1 MIRKLQHIFALSKQ
15 GTKDLVSGVF
25 WCTVCNLSLMAP
37 VGLLFFVLQ
46 AMIAALTEGTDP
58 SSGVWGY
65 TLGALIILVFIFL
78 FHWKEY
84 AKTYTGTYE
93 ESANRRV
100 RLAEKLRALPLSF
113 FGNRDLA
120 DLTNTIMSDCSSLE
134 QSFSHYIPQL
144 IATCFSTAL
153 IAIGLLSMDWRLGLA
168 VLWVLPVAL
177 ILAVGSKFLQDKF
190 GTRSILAKR
199 AASDGI
205 QECLE
210 TIRDIK
216 ACNQKEHYLE
226 SVHAKIDGVES
237 AAIRAELTTGVFIT
251 SAQAILRLGLATT
264 VLVGA
269 HLLITGGVDLLTYLV
284 FLIAAARFYDPMA
297 LALQNLAATFSA
309 KLQIERMRQIE
320 EQPVQ
325 TGSNTCTPNGYDI
338 QFDHVSFSYHSDEG
352 VLSDVSFTAKQ
363 GEVTALVGPSGG
375 GKSTAAKLAA
385 RFWDVNSGTITLG
398 GIDVTRVEPEALLN
412 YYAIVF
418 QDVVLFR
425 DTIMENIR
433 LGRREATDQEVL
445 EAARAAQCDEFIRKL
460 PQGYQTVIGENGST
474 LSGGERQRISIARA
488 LLKDAPV
495 ILLDEATASLDVE
508 NESAVQA
515 ALSRLVQ
522 NKTVL
527 IIAHRMRTVAHADH
541 IVVLK
546 DGKVAEQGTPAQLME
561 QKGLYHHMVQLQ
573 KESASWQLN
582 ERPSSRL

>member
-1 MIRKLQHIFALSKQ
+1 MIRKIQHLFALSEQ
-15 GTKDLVSGVF
+15 GAKDLLSGVF
-25 WCTVCNLSLMAP
+25 WCTICNLSLMAP
-37 VGLLFFVLQ
+37 VGLLFLVLQ
-46 AMIAALTEGTDP
+46 GMIAALRSGTNP
-58 SSGVWGY
+58 ASGVWGY
-65 TLGALIILVFIFL
+65 TAGALAILALVFL
-78 FHWKEY
+78 FHWREY
-84 AKTYTGTYE
+84 AKTYTGTYV

-134 QSFSHYIPQL
+134 QSFSHYIPQM
-144 IATCFSTAL
+144 IATCISTVL
-153 IAIGLLSMDWRLGLA
+153 IAIGLFVMDWRLALA

-177 ILAVGSKFLQDKF
+177 ILSVGSKYLQDKF

-226 SVHAKIDGVES
+226 GLHAKIDGVET
-237 AAIRAELTTGVFIT
+237 AAIRAELTTGTFVT

-269 HLLITGGVDLLTYLV
+269 GLLVSGKADLLTYLV
-284 FLIAAARFYDPMA
+284 FLIAAARLYDPLA
-297 LALQNLAATFSA
+297 LALQNLAATFNA

-320 EQPVQ
+320 EQPIQ
-325 TGSNTCTPNGYDI
+325 TGSTTCDPKGYDI
-338 QFDHVSFSYHSDEG
+338 AFNHVSFSYHENEG
-352 VLSDVSFTAKQ
+352 VLDDVSFAAKQ
-363 GEVTALVGPSGG
+363 GLVTALVGPSGG

-385 RFWDVNSGTITLG
+385 RFWDVNSGTVTLG
-398 GIDVTRVEPEALLN
+398 GVDVTTVEPETLLQ

-418 QDVVLFR
+418 QDVVLFH

-433 LGRREATDQEVL
+433 LGRRGATDAEVIK
-445 EAARAAQCDEFIRKL
+445 AAQDAQCVEFIQKL
-460 PQGYQTVIGENGST
+460 PDGYQTVIGENGST

-515 ALSRLVQ
+515 ALSRLIQ

-527 IIAHRMRTVAHADH
+527 IIAHRMRTVASADQ

-546 DGKVAEQGTPAQLME
+546 DGRVAEQGSPAQLME
-561 QKGLYHHMVQLQ
+561 QGGLYRHMVELQ
-573 KESASWQLN
+573 RESAAWQLK
-582 ERPSSRL
+582 

>member
-1 MIRKLQHIFALSKQ
+1 MIRKLQHIFALSEQ

-25 WCTVCNLSLMAP
+25 WCTICNLSLMAP

-65 TLGALIILVFIFL
+65 TLGALMILVFIFL

-144 IATCFSTAL
+144 IATCFSTVI
-153 IAIGLLSMDWRLGLA
+153 IAVGLLVMDWRLGLA

-398 GIDVTRVEPEALLN
+398 GIDVTHVEPETLLK

-433 LGRREATDQEVL
+433 LGRREATDPEVL

-527 IIAHRMRTVAHADH
+527 IIAHRMRTVASADH

-546 DGKVAEQGTPAQLME
+546 DGKVSEQGTPAQLME
-561 QKGLYHHMVQLQ
+561 QKGFYHHMVQLQ